1 MPNTIS
7 ESVSRTKKPTG
18 LSVTRNGNNFTFSWK
33 IGDADYGS
41 GQILQYIWSKKPGGK
56 WVDVNIGT
64 KTTKKVVTIPASSFN
79 PSTGKNLDW
88 VKFRVAGC
96 RKAHTKSNKHYYYS
110 FSQFAEKTYD
120 VKAPNRPSLSAE
132 LSGSSANVC
141 TFTWATAAKTDAA
154 EWLASVQCQTRLER
168 NCTQTDGSKLSA
180 TGWTNYNATAAASG
194 SAVITEDTSA
204 VNGSVSYTRW
214 FRVRSRGPAGDS
226 AWTYAKHVYAIPY
239 RTTNMTASANKSGST
254 GTVCGANWKTPLDAA
269 HPVDQ
274 IVVQYAFATPTSGLD
289 CPAGASWTDALT
301 IAYRDGSEAATWTI
315 DRRVGND
322 ECLYARVNT
331 KHDGNVTYG
340 NAVRI
345 DTGALTAPSGLSVDA
360 DSSTYNV
367 TVDATNNCDA
377 GASFLLVEYYSQYYP
392 KGACVGIIPHGSSSV
407 TVKCPPWYGD
417 TAVWFGVRAVIGS
430 YRVTTRPDGVNLY
443 AVTALAT
450 SVSIFSARYSSADIP
465 VAPSDVSLETIS
477 ADTIRVK
484 FDIPWQAATGAELSW
499 ADHEDAWESTD
510 KPQTYEIESA
520 DITAWNIGGLATGK
534 RWYVR
539 VRLIKEDDSKTTYS
553 GYSETQSIDLSSAPV
568 VPVMSLSAAVIR
580 ADGEVT
586 ASWSFVSTDGSSQ
599 VAATVAQVIDGTT
612 YRTLANV
619 GTAQRAVIS
628 AERAGWTT
636 GTSYEIAVCVTSES
650 GRRSGWSAPVAV
662 HVADP
667 ITASISQSSLVEQTL
682 TEDGVERTVMS
693 LTEMPLTVT
702 VIGAALGGVTRLVI
716 ERAETYRITR
726 PDERDFNGYEGET
739 IAIYTQTGEA
749 AITIDNDDL
758 IGALDDGAKYRLIAT
773 VQDGIGQHAEV
784 EQEFDVHW
792 SHQAVIPEAT
802 VVIDQTNMIAKLTP
816 IKPTGAADTDMCD
829 IYRLSVGRPE
839 LIYPG
844 ATFGTTYVDPYPT
857 IGPNGGHRFVTRTAN
872 GDFITADNDL
882 AWTDMTE
889 ADGDIVESDSN
900 IINFG
905 YGRVELAYN
914 VDLSNTWKKDFTET
928 KYLGGSVQ
936 GDWNHAVSRSGT
948 LSAVVLADDTDTI
961 EAFRRLAVY
970 TGICHVRT
978 KDGSSYAADVQ
989 VAESYAQDTAHKIAA
1004 FDLTITR
1011 VDSED
1016 FDGLT
1021 LAEWEQME
1029 GNND

>member
-41 GQILQYIWSKKPGGK
+41 GQILQYILSKKPGGK
-56 WVDVNIGT
+56 WVDVNIGV
-64 KTTKKVVTIPASSFN
+64 KTTKKVITIPASGFN

-88 VKFRVAGC
+88 VKFRVGGC
-96 RKAHTKSNKHYYYS
+96 RKHHQKGNKHYYYS
-110 FSQFAEKTYD
+110 FSQLAEKTYD

-132 LSGSSANVC
+132 LSGSAANVC
-141 TFTWATAAKTDAA
+141 TFSWSAVSKSDSA

-194 SAVITEDTSA
+194 SAVITEDTSV

-239 RTTNMTASANKSGST
+239 RTTNMTASASKSGST
-254 GTVCGANWKTPLDAA
+254 GTVCRANWKTPLDAA

-274 IVVQYAFATPTSGLD
+274 IVVQYTFATPTSGLD

-331 KHDGNVTYG
+331 KHDGNITYG

-392 KGACVGIIPHGSSSV
+392 RGIGVGIIPHGSSSV

-417 TAVWFGVRAVIGS
+417 TAVWFGVRAVVGS
-430 YRVTTRPDGVNLY
+430 YRVTIRPDGVNLY
-443 AVTALAT
+443 SVTALAT
-450 SVSIFSARYSSADIP
+450 SVSIYSERYSSADIP

-499 ADHEDAWESTD
+499 SDHEDAWESTD
-510 KPQTYEIESA
+510 QPQTYQIESA
-520 DITAWNIGGLATGK
+520 DITAWNIGGLTAGK

-539 VRLIKEDDSKTTYS
+539 VRLIKEDDSKTTLS
-553 GYSETQSIDLSSAPV
+553 SYSETQSIDLSSAPV

-599 VAATVAQVIDGTT
+599 VAATVAKVVNGVYQ
-612 YRTLANV
+612 TLANV
-619 GTAQRAVIS
+619 ATAQRATIS
-628 AERAGWTT
+628 AERAGLVT
-636 GTSYEIAVCVTSES
+636 GQEYELAVCVTSES
-650 GRRSGWSAPVAV
+650 GRRSGWSAPVPV

-682 TEDGVERTVMS
+682 TEDGVERTVMT
-693 LTEMPLTVT
+693 LTAMPLTVT
-702 VIGAALGGVTRLVI
+702 VTGADIGGITRLVI

-726 PDERDFNGYEGET
+726 PDERDFNGFEGET
-739 IAIYTQTGEA
+739 IAIYTQVGDEQ
-749 AITIDNDDL
+749 ITISNEDL
-758 IGALDDGAKYRLIAT
+758 IGALDDGARYRLIAT
-773 VQDGIGQHAEV
+773 VQDGIGQMAEV
-784 EQEFDVHW
+784 TQEFEVHW

-802 VVIDQTNMIAKLTP
+802 VVIDPDEMIAKITP
-816 IKPTGAADTDMCD
+816 IAPEGALETDVCD
-829 IYRLSVGRPE
+829 IYRLSADRPE
-839 LIYPG
+839 LIYPN
-844 ATFGTTYVDPYPT
+844 AVFGQTYVDPYPT
-857 IGPNGGHRFVTRTAN
+857 IGDHGGHRCVFKTAN
-872 GDFITADNDL
+872 GDFITEDSEL
-882 AWTDMTE
+882 AWVDTRAD
-889 ADGDIVESDSN
+889 DGDILEHEDN
-900 IINFG
+900 IIDFG
-905 YGRVELAYN
+905 TDSVSLRYN
-914 VDLSNTWKKDFTET
+914 ANLSNTWAKDFTET
-928 KYLGGSVQ
+928 QYLGGSVQ
-936 GDWNHAVSRSGT
+936 GDWNPAVSRSGT

>member
-1 MPNTIS
+1 
-7 ESVSRTKKPTG
+7 
-18 LSVTRNGNNFTFSWK
+18 
-33 IGDADYGS
+33 
-41 GQILQYIWSKKPGGK
+41 
-56 WVDVNIGT
+56 
-64 KTTKKVVTIPASSFN
+64 
-79 PSTGKNLDW
+79 
-88 VKFRVAGC
+88 
-96 RKAHTKSNKHYYYS
+96 
-110 FSQFAEKTYD
+110 
-120 VKAPNRPSLSAE
+120 
-132 LSGSSANVC
+132 
-141 TFTWATAAKTDAA
+141 
-154 EWLASVQCQTRLER
+154 
-168 NCTQTDGSKLSA
+168 
-180 TGWTNYNATAAASG
+180 
-194 SAVITEDTSA
+194 
-204 VNGSVSYTRW
+204 
-214 FRVRSRGPAGDS
+214 
-226 AWTYAKHVYAIPY
+226 
-239 RTTNMTASANKSGST
+239 
-254 GTVCGANWKTPLDAA
+254 
-269 HPVDQ
+269 
-274 IVVQYAFATPTSGLD
+274 
-289 CPAGASWTDALT
+289 
-301 IAYRDGSEAATWTI
+301 
-315 DRRVGND
+315 
-322 ECLYARVNT
+322 
-331 KHDGNVTYG
+331 
-340 NAVRI
+340 
-345 DTGALTAPSGLSVDA
+345 
-360 DSSTYNV
+360 
-367 TVDATNNCDA
+367 
-377 GASFLLVEYYSQYYP
+377 
-392 KGACVGIIPHGSSSV
+392 
-407 TVKCPPWYGD
+407 
-417 TAVWFGVRAVIGS
+417 
-430 YRVTTRPDGVNLY
+430 VTTRPDGVNLY

-499 ADHEDAWESTD
+499 SDHEDAWESTD
-510 KPQTYEIESA
+510 GPQTYEIESA
-520 DITAWNIGGLATGK
+520 DITAWNIGGLTAGK

-539 VRLIKEDDSKTTYS
+539 VRLIKEDDNKTRFS

-599 VAATVAQVIDGTT
+599 VAATIAQVINGT
-612 YRTLANV
+612 YRTLVNV
-619 GTAQRAVIS
+619 STAQRAVIS

-636 GTSYEIAVCVTSES
+636 GESYELSVCVTSES

-702 VIGAALGGVTRLVI
+702 VIGAGLGGVTRLVI

-726 PDERDFNGYEGET
+726 PDERDFNGYDGET

-784 EQEFDVHW
+784 EQEFEVHW

-839 LIYPG
+839 LIYPD
-844 ATFGTTYVDPYPT
+844 AVFGQTYVDPYPT

-872 GDFITADNDL
+872 GDFITADAEL

-936 GDWNHAVSRSGT
+936 GDWNPAVSRSGT

-970 TGICHVRT
+970 AGICHVRT

>member
-1 MPNTIS
+1 MANKIS
-7 ESVSRTKKPTG
+7 MSVTRTKKPTG

-33 IGDADYGS
+33 IGDADYGD

-56 WVDVNIGT
+56 WVNVNVGT
-64 KTTKKVVTIPASSFN
+64 KTTKKVVTIPASGFN
-79 PSTGKNLDW
+79 PSTGKALDW
-88 VKFRVAGC
+88 VKFRVGGC
-96 RKAHTKSNKHYYYS
+96 RKHHQKGDKHYYYT
-110 FSQFAEKTYD
+110 FSEISEKVYD

-132 LSGSSANVC
+132 LSGSAANVC
-141 TFTWATAAKTDAA
+141 TFSWSATSKTDAA
-154 EWLASVQCQTRLER
+154 EWLASVQCQTRLEC

-180 TGWTNYNATAAASG
+180 TGWINYNTAAAASG
-194 SAVITEDTSA
+194 SATITEDTSV

-226 AWTYAKHVYAIPY
+226 AWAYARHVYAIPY
-239 RTTNMTASANKSGST
+239 MATNMVASASLSGTT
-254 GTVCGANWKTPLDAA
+254 GTVCRANWQTPLDAA

-274 IVVQYAFATPTSGLD
+274 ILVQYAFATPTTGLD

-301 IAYRDGSEAATWTI
+301 IAYRDGSEAAAWTI
-315 DRRVGND
+315 DRRVGSD

-331 KHDGNVTYG
+331 KHDGNITYG

-345 DTGALTAPSGLSVDA
+345 DTGALTAPSRLSVDA

-377 GASFLLVEYYSQYYP
+377 GSSFLLVEYYSLYYP
-392 KGACVGIIPHGSSSV
+392 KGVCVGIIPHGSSSV

-417 TAVWFGVRAVIGS
+417 TAVWFGVRAMVGS
-430 YRVTTRPDGVNLY
+430 YRVTARPDGVNLY

-450 SVSIFSARYSSADIP
+450 STSIYSERYSSADIP
-465 VAPSDVSLETIS
+465 VAPTDVSLETIS

-499 ADHEDAWESTD
+499 SDHEDAWESTD
-510 KPQTYEIESA
+510 QPQTYMIDSA
-520 DITAWNIGGLATGK
+520 DITAWNIGGLAAGK

-539 VRLIKEDDSKTTYS
+539 VRLIREEDTKTTYS
-553 GYSETQSIDLSSAPV
+553 GYSDTQSIDLSSAPV
-568 VPVMSLSAAVIR
+568 IPVLALSAAVIR

-586 ASWSFVSTDGSSQ
+586 ASWSFVSTDGTQQ
-599 VAATVAQVIDGTT
+599 VAATVAKVVNGVYQ
-612 YRTLANV
+612 TLANV
-619 GTAQRAVIS
+619 ATAQRVTIS
-628 AERAGWTT
+628 AERAGWVT
-636 GTSYEIAVCVTSES
+636 GQEYELAVCVTSES

-667 ITASISQSSLVEQTL
+667 ITASISQSSLIEQTL
-682 TEDGVERTVMS
+682 TEDGAERTVMS
-693 LTEMPLTVT
+693 LIEMPMTVT
-702 VIGAALGGVTRLVI
+702 VTGAGIGGTTRLVI
-716 ERAETYRITR
+716 ERAETYHITR
-726 PDERDFNGYEGET
+726 PDERDFNGFEGET
-739 IAIYTQTGEA
+739 VYIHTQTGEA

-784 EQEFDVHW
+784 EQEFEVHW

-802 VVIDQTNMIAKLTP
+802 VVIDQTNMVAKLTP

-857 IGPNGGHRFVTRTAN
+857 IGSSGGHRFVTRTAN
-872 GDFITADNDL
+872 GDFITADNEL

-914 VDLSNTWKKDFTET
+914 VNLSNTWEKDFTET

-936 GDWNHAVSRSGT
+936 GDWNPAVSRSGT

-961 EAFRRLAVY
+961 EVFRRLAVY
-970 TGICHVRT
+970 PGICHVRT
-978 KDGSSYAADVQ
+978 KDGSSYPADVQ
-989 VAESYAQDTAHKIAA
+989 VAESYAQDTAHKIVA

>member
-1 MPNTIS
+1 
-7 ESVSRTKKPTG
+7 
-18 LSVTRNGNNFTFSWK
+18 
-33 IGDADYGS
+33 
-41 GQILQYIWSKKPGGK
+41 
-56 WVDVNIGT
+56 
-64 KTTKKVVTIPASSFN
+64 
-79 PSTGKNLDW
+79 
-88 VKFRVAGC
+88 
-96 RKAHTKSNKHYYYS
+96 
-110 FSQFAEKTYD
+110 
-120 VKAPNRPSLSAE
+120 
-132 LSGSSANVC
+132 
-141 TFTWATAAKTDAA
+141 
-154 EWLASVQCQTRLER
+154 
-168 NCTQTDGSKLSA
+168 
-180 TGWTNYNATAAASG
+180 
-194 SAVITEDTSA
+194 
-204 VNGSVSYTRW
+204 
-214 FRVRSRGPAGDS
+214 
-226 AWTYAKHVYAIPY
+226 
-239 RTTNMTASANKSGST
+239 
-254 GTVCGANWKTPLDAA
+254 
-269 HPVDQ
+269 
-274 IVVQYAFATPTSGLD
+274 
-289 CPAGASWTDALT
+289 
-301 IAYRDGSEAATWTI
+301 
-315 DRRVGND
+315 
-322 ECLYARVNT
+322 
-331 KHDGNVTYG
+331 
-340 NAVRI
+340 
-345 DTGALTAPSGLSVDA
+345 
-360 DSSTYNV
+360 
-367 TVDATNNCDA
+367 
-377 GASFLLVEYYSQYYP
+377 
-392 KGACVGIIPHGSSSV
+392 
-407 TVKCPPWYGD
+407 
-417 TAVWFGVRAVIGS
+417 
-430 YRVTTRPDGVNLY
+430 
-443 AVTALAT
+443 
-450 SVSIFSARYSSADIP
+450 
-465 VAPSDVSLETIS
+465 LETIS

-586 ASWSFVSTDGSSQ
+586 ASGSFVSTDGSSQ
-599 VAATVAQVIDGTT
+599 VAATIAQVINGT
-612 YRTLANV
+612 YRTLVNV
-619 GTAQRAVIS
+619 GTAQRATIS

-636 GTSYEIAVCVTSES
+636 GESYELSVCVTSES
-650 GRRSGWSAPVAV
+650 GRRSGWSAPVPV

-702 VIGAALGGVTRLVI
+702 VIGAGLGGVTRLVI

-726 PDERDFNGYEGET
+726 PDERDFNGYDGET
-739 IAIYTQTGEA
+739 TAIYTQTGEA

-784 EQEFDVHW
+784 KQEFEVHW

-872 GDFITADNDL
+872 GDFITADDEL

-936 GDWNHAVSRSGT
+936 GDWNPAVSRSGT

>member
-1 MPNTIS
+1 MAAAKNII
-7 ESVSRTKKPTG
+7 VTKPPTG
-18 LSVTRNGNNFTFSWK
+18 LSIARNGNSFTLSWK
-33 IGDADYGS
+33 IGDADYGK
-41 GQILQYIWSKKPGGK
+41 GQLLQYIWAKKPGGK
-56 WVDVNIGT
+56 WTSVNLGA
-64 KTTKKVVTIPASSFN
+64 KVTKKVITIPVSGYN
-79 PSTGKNLDW
+79 PSTGKTLDW
-88 VKFRVAGC
+88 VKFRIGGC
-96 RKAHTKSNKHYYYS
+96 RKPYTKNNTIYS
-110 FSQFAEKTYD
+110 YMFSPMTEAAYD
-120 VKAPNRPSLSAE
+120 IKVPSRPSLSVS
-132 LSGSSANVC
+132 LSGSVTNVC
-141 TFTWATAAKTDAA
+141 TFSWSTEAKNDSPV
-154 EWLASVQCQTRLER
+154 WLSGVQCQTRLER
-168 NCTQTDGSKLSA
+168 NCTQTNGEKLSA
-180 TGWTNYNATAAASG
+180 TGWANYNASAPASG
-194 SAVITEDTSA
+194 SATITEDTSV
-204 VNGSVSYTRW
+204 VNGGVSYTRW
-214 FRVRSRGPAGDS
+214 FRVRSRGPAGNS

-239 RTTNMTASANKSGST
+239 KPTNMTASAKPSGST
-254 GTVCGANWKTPLDAA
+254 GTECHANWKTPLDAA

-274 IVVQYAFATPTSGLD
+274 IVVQYTFATPTSGLD
-289 CPAGASWTDALT
+289 CPGGASWTDALT
-301 IAYRDGSEAATWTI
+301 IAYKDGSEAATWTI
-315 DRRVGND
+315 DRRADND

-331 KHDGNVTYG
+331 KHDENITYG
-340 NAVRI
+340 DAVRVA
-345 DTGALTAPSGLSVDA
+345 TGALTAPSGLAVDA
-360 DSSTYNV
+360 DSSTYMV
-367 TVDATNNCDA
+367 TVDATNNCAA
-377 GASFLLVEYYSQYYP
+377 GSSFLLVEYYSLYYP
-392 KGACVGIIPHGSSSV
+392 KGVCVGIIPHGSSSV

-417 TAVWFGVRAVIGS
+417 TAVWFGVRAVVGS
-430 YRVTTRPDGVNLY
+430 YRVTARPDGVNLY

-450 SVSIFSARYSSADIP
+450 STSIYSERYSSADIP
-465 VAPSDVSLETIS
+465 VAPTDVSLETIS

-499 ADHEDAWESTD
+499 SDHEDAWESTD
-510 KPQTYEIESA
+510 QPQAYMIDSA
-520 DITAWNIGGLATGK
+520 DITAWNIGGLAAGK

-539 VRLIKEDDSKTTYS
+539 VRLIREEDTKTTYS
-553 GYSETQSIDLSSAPV
+553 GYSDTQSIDLSSAPV
-568 VPVMSLSAAVIR
+568 IPVLALSAAVIR

-586 ASWSFVSTDGSSQ
+586 ASWSFVSTDGTQQ
-599 VAATVAQVIDGTT
+599 VAATVAKVVNGVYQ
-612 YRTLANV
+612 TLANV
-619 GTAQRAVIS
+619 ATAQRVTIS
-628 AERAGWTT
+628 AERAGWVT
-636 GTSYEIAVCVTSES
+636 GQEYELAVCVTSES

-693 LTEMPLTVT
+693 LIEMPMTVT
-702 VIGAALGGVTRLVI
+702 VTGAGIGGTTRLVI
-716 ERAETYRITR
+716 ERAETYHITR
-726 PDERDFNGYEGET
+726 PDERDFNGFEGET
-739 IAIYTQTGEA
+739 VYIYAQTGES

-784 EQEFDVHW
+784 EQEFEVHW
-792 SHQAVIPEAT
+792 SHQAVIPDAT
-802 VVIDQTNMIAKLTP
+802 VVIDQTNMVAKLTP

-857 IGPNGGHRFVTRTAN
+857 IGSNGGHRFVTRTAN
-872 GDFITADNDL
+872 GDFITADNEL

-914 VDLSNTWKKDFTET
+914 VDLSNTWEKDFTET

-936 GDWNHAVSRSGT
+936 GDWNPAVSRSGT

-970 TGICHVRT
+970 PGICHVRT
-978 KDGSSYAADVQ
+978 KDGSSYPADVQ

>member
-1 MPNTIS
+1 MADRIS
-7 ESVSRTKKPTG
+7 ISVTRTKKPTG

-33 IGDADYGS
+33 IGDADYGD

-56 WVDVNIGT
+56 WVSVNVGT
-64 KTTKKVVTIPASSFN
+64 KTTKKVVTIPASGFN
-79 PSTGKNLDW
+79 PSTGKALDW
-88 VKFRVAGC
+88 VKFRVCGC
-96 RKAHTKSNKHYYYS
+96 RKHHQKGDKHYYYT
-110 FSQFAEKTYD
+110 FSQTSEKVYD

-132 LSGSSANVC
+132 LSSSAANVC
-141 TFTWATAAKTDAA
+141 TFSWSAVSKSDSA
-154 EWLASVQCQTRLER
+154 EWLASVQCQTRLEC

-180 TGWTNYNATAAASG
+180 TGWINYNTTAAASG
-194 SAVITEDTSA
+194 SATITEDTSV

-226 AWTYAKHVYAIPY
+226 AWAYARHVYAIPY
-239 RTTNMTASANKSGST
+239 MTTNMAASASPSGTT
-254 GTVCGANWKTPLDAA
+254 GTVCRANWKTPLDAA

-274 IVVQYAFATPTSGLD
+274 ILVQYVFATPTTGLD

-331 KHDGNVTYG
+331 KHDGNITYG

-392 KGACVGIIPHGSSSV
+392 KGLGVGIIPHGSSSV

-417 TAVWFGVRAVIGS
+417 TAVWFGVRAVVGS
-430 YRVTTRPDGVNLY
+430 YRVTARPDGVNLY
-443 AVTALAT
+443 AVTALA
-450 SVSIFSARYSSADIP
+450 SSASIFSARYSSADIP
-465 VAPSDVSLETIS
+465 VAPSDVSLEAIG

-484 FDIPWQAATGAELSW
+484 FDYPWQAATGAELSW

-510 KPQTYEIESA
+510 QPQTYQIEDS

-539 VRLIKEDDSKTTYS
+539 VRLIREDDSKTTYS

-568 VPVMSLSAAVIR
+568 IPVMSLSAAVIR

-586 ASWSFVSTDGSSQ
+586 ASWSFVSTDGSGQ

-619 GTAQRAVIS
+619 GTAQRAAIS

-636 GTSYEIAVCVTSES
+636 GISYELAVCVTSES
-650 GRRSGWSAPVAV
+650 GRRSEWSAPVAV

-682 TEDGVERTVMS
+682 TEDNVERTVMA
-693 LTEMPLTVT
+693 LTAMPLTVT
-702 VIGAALGGVTRLVI
+702 VTGAGLGGITRLVI

-726 PDERDFNGYEGET
+726 PDERDFNGFDGET
-739 IAIYTQTGEA
+739 IAIYTQVGDAQIIINNE
-749 AITIDNDDL
+749 DL

-773 VQDGIGQHAEV
+773 VQDGIGQMTEV
-784 EQEFDVHW
+784 DQEFEVHW
-792 SHQAVIPEAT
+792 AHQALVPTAV
-802 VVIDQTNMIAKLTP
+802 VVIDADEMIAKITP
-816 IKPTGAADTDMCD
+816 VAPDGALGTDVCD
-829 IYRLSVGRPE
+829 IYRLSADRPE
-839 LIYPG
+839 LIYPD
-844 ATFGTTYVDPYPT
+844 AVFGQTYVDPYPT
-857 IGPNGGHRFVTRTAN
+857 IGEHGGHRCVFKTAN
-872 GDFITADNDL
+872 GDFITEDNEL
-882 AWTDMTE
+882 AWVDTD
-889 ADGDIVESDSN
+889 ASDGDIFEHEDN
-900 IINFG
+900 IIDFG
-905 YGRVELAYN
+905 TDRVTLRYN
-914 VDLSNTWKKDFTET
+914 ADLSNTWDKDFSET
-928 KYLGGSVQ
+928 QYLGGSIQ
-936 GDWNHAVSRSGT
+936 GDWNPAVSKTGT
-948 LSAVVLADDTDTI
+948 LSAVVIADDTELI
-961 EAFRRLAVY
+961 ESMRRLAMHA
-970 TGICHVRT
+970 GICHVRT
-978 KDGSSYAADVQ
+978 KDGSSYPADVQ
-989 VAESYAQDTAHKIAA
+989 VSDSYRHDTAHKLVT
-1004 FDLTITR
+1004 FDLKITR

-1016 FDGLT
+1016 YDGMT
-1021 LAEWEQME
+1021 LAEWQAME
-1029 GNND
+1029 G